1 MQSYRT
7 ILVLSCQASFIFI
20 PRSAR
25 RLDGV
30 LGLGS
35 AGTGVGRVLVT
46 RELDL
51 LGAGKSK
58 DVLEPLADLFQPLLA
73 LKRVSALNGGLALG
87 LLASGA
93 GPQTDTPE
101 SLADVD
107 DNTHDFAII
116 LVLKSLANSAHH
128 NLEPET
134 VDVDVALVLVLIRP
148 LATMLVLRVLPLG
161 ANTFLEKVVVGLER
175 EFGDGGN
182 VVLKTL
188 GFCGEKSSFGLT

>member
-107 DNTHDFAII
+107 DNTHDLVVL
-116 LVLKSLANSAHH
+116 LVLKGLADGSEHDVEPSLVVGLAV
-128 NLEPET
+128 LEGVGPT
-134 VDVDVALVLVLIRP
+134 ATVLVLG
-148 LATMLVLRVLPLG
+148 VFPLG
-161 ANTFLEKVVVGLER
+161 AHAALEEVVIGLLGELGSR
-175 EFGDGGN
+175 GD
-182 VVLKTL
+182 VVLK
-188 GFCGEKSSFGLT
+188 KKRSVRRDMMAAW